1 MYGKIKYVLMRKMF
15 FFFFLYLLKVKSQT
29 INYIKILRVEARSRL
44 DEVEF

>member
-1 MYGKIKYVLMRKMF
+1 MYGKIKYVLMKNVF
-15 FFFFLYLLKVKSQT
+15 FYFTQSKISLQT